1 MASSMA
7 VHENLLADFPVFLLY
22 RIQLKAKT
30 ANATLEKYIRY
41 ENFPIIHKEL
51 F

>member
-22 RIQLKAKT
+22 RIQLKAKM
-30 ANATLEKYIRY
+30 ANDALEKYIR
-41 ENFPIIHKEL
+41 
-51 F
+51 